1 MALSSAL
8 ESEVI
13 AICREVLEDPGI
25 TIESTSATV
34 KKWDSLGHMQLIAA
48 LEARYAVEFDVLEM
62 AEVDC
67 VEMLIGVVRNALRS
81 ARGAVGGGS

>member
-1 MALSSAL
+1 MALSQAI

-13 AICREVLEDPGI
+13 AICREVLDDPGI

-34 KKWDSLGHMQLIAA
+34 ANWDSLGHMHLIAA
-48 LEARYAVEFDVLEM
+48 LEARYAVELDVLEM

-67 VEMLIGVVRNALRS
+67 VEMLIGVVWNALQS